1 MVWRLKCQ
9 SHTYINQSLIIKMP
23 KGQKTT
29 VMKKITLILAIAL
42 LPFAATSQSIFDKF
56 EDMDDVGSVI
66 VNKGMI
72 DLLTSIGSLDNDRE
86 AREFVEM
93 AKGING
99 IKVFM
104 TENKTVAADMSATVH
119 KYLRSSDM
127 EELMRVKDKGVNVK
141 FYVKNGKKR
150 DHVTE
155 LLMFV
160 SGLKEMEVDVNNGKF
175 ETVLVTMTGD
185 IDLNQIGTL
194 TKNMDLPD
202 ELNNAGKRNR

>member
-1 MVWRLKCQ
+1 
-9 SHTYINQSLIIKMP
+9 
-23 KGQKTT
+23 
-29 VMKKITLILAIAL
+29 MKKITLILAIAL

-160 SGLKEMEVDVNNGKF
+160 SGLKEMEVDVNNRKF

-202 ELNNAGKRNR
+202 ELNSARKRNR

>member
-1 MVWRLKCQ
+1 MAVKCQ
-9 SHTYINQSLIIKMP
+9 SHTYINQSLIIKLP

-42 LPFAATSQSIFDKF
+42 LPFAATSQSLFDKF

-160 SGLKEMEVDVNNGKF
+160 SGLKEMEVDVNNRKF